1 MAARAGAFL
10 HFFSCNKI
18 QETMKYTLKI
28 LLLLAMAW
36 SCTDEPV
43 ETVFFDLDTE
53 NGIFIACEGNF
64 MYGNGSLSFYNPE
77 TKKVTNQLFYARNN
91 APLGDVVQSL
101 AKKDNSLFIVVN
113 NSGKIVVADARTAE
127 FKGVIPGLT
136 SPRYIHFVSG
146 EKAYVSDL
154 YASHIT
160 IFNPETLE
168 ITGTIDL
175 AGHTSEQMRQIGK
188 YVYASHWLNG
198 EHILIVDAE
207 TDELV
212 DSVKVPAQPKDME
225 VDKNGKLW
233 ALCGGSYQNIDVAES
248 PSALVRIDPET
259 QTIEQIYRF
268 NEGMFS
274 SSLEMNVSGD
284 TLFFLN
290 DGIYK
295 MAVDS
300 RHLPDS
306 AFIPENEKLFYR
318 VAVDPAKN
326 EIYVA
331 DAIDYTQDAVVYRF
345 SQSGVLK
352 DSFKV
357 GINPS
362 DFLFPNK

>member
-1 MAARAGAFL
+1 MN
-10 HFFSCNKI
+10 HFF
-18 QETMKYTLKI
+18 TFLF
-28 LLLLAMAW
+28 LLTVAW

-64 MYGNGSLSFYNPE
+64 MYGNGSLSFYHPE

-101 AKKDNSLFIVVN
+101 AKKNNSLFIVVN

-127 FKGVIPGLT
+127 FKGIISGLT
-136 SPRYIHFVSG
+136 SPRYIHFVSE

-160 IFNPETLE
+160 IFNPETWK
-168 ITGTIDL
+168 ITGKIDL

-188 YVYASHWLNG
+188 YVYASHWLKG
-198 EHILIVDAE
+198 EHILIIDTE

-212 DSVKVPAQPKDME
+212 DSVEVPAQPKDLE

-233 ALCGGSYQNIDVAES
+233 ALCGGSYQNIDVDES
-248 PSALVRIDPET
+248 ASALVRIDPET
-259 QTIEQIYRF
+259 QTIGQIYRF

-274 SSLEMNVSGD
+274 SSLEVNVSGD

-290 DGIYK
+290 DGIFK

-300 RHLPDS
+300 RYLPDS

-331 DAIDYTQDAVVYRF
+331 DAVDYTQDAVVYRY
-345 SQSGVLK
+345 SKGGSLI

-362 DFLFPNK
+362 DFLFR